1 MTAKQQVEQIL
12 EKLPDDCSLADIQ
25 YQLYVVETLRRRI
38 EQADQGQFVSQADA
52 EKHLEKWRVK

>member
-38 EQADQGQFVSQADA
+38 EQADEGQFVSQADA
-52 EKHLEKWRVK
+52 EKHFEKWRVK